1 MHPRIIPAS
10 GINAVNNGLWKT
22 ITSRDAKYLSFDKE
36 RKKERKK
43 EKVRWKKRLQL
54 SRLSITLSRWQ
65 NVIYDLDAND
75 FYAQISSRARFSL
88 SRERENRSSMAAIQ
102 PSSGATL
109 TFTIEP
115 LLRGWH
121 LEPRSRKIARRQGR
135 YTVAIR
141 RSSPCSY
148 WEGFLLVAP
157 GEMHVGC
164 INGRRP
170 KCLIVSWREPC

>member
-10 GINAVNNGLWKT
+10 GINAVNNRLWKT
-22 ITSRDAKYLSFDKE
+22 ITSRDAKYLSFD
-36 RKKERKK
+36 KERKK

-65 NVIYDLDAND
+65 NVIYDLDA
-75 FYAQISSRARFSL
+75 QISSRARFSL
-88 SRERENRSSMAAIQ
+88 SRERERENRSSMAAIQ

>member
-1 MHPRIIPAS
+1 MQSIFPS
-10 GINAVNNGLWKT
+10 T
-22 ITSRDAKYLSFDKE
+22 
-36 RKKERKK
+36 KKKRKK
-43 EKVRWKKRLQL
+43 EKVSTQGKKKSGKEIAIIAAVNNSFEMAKRYLR
-54 SRLSITLSRWQ
+54 SRGTIFTRKFLREF
-65 NVIYDLDAND
+65 D
-75 FYAQISSRARFSL
+75 SL
-88 SRERENRSSMAAIQ
+88 ERRSSMKAWRRYSLPPAEVWLLR
-102 PSSGATL
+102 SS
-109 TFTIEP
+109 P
-115 LLRGWH
+115 LRGWH

-164 INGRRP
+164 INGHRR